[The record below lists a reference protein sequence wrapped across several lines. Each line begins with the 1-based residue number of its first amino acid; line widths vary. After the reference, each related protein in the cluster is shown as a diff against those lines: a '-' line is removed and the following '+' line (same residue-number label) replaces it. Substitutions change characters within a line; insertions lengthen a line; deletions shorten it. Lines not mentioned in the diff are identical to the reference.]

1 MSISRWALT
10 IGAVAFLAGCVSIK
24 GNVVAPEMA
33 DGEGDVYRHVVLFK
47 YKEGTT
53 PEQVQA
59 IENAFLDL
67 KNRIDVVKTIE
78 AGTNSS
84 TENLSKGF
92 TNCFIVTFADPAG
105 RDEYL
110 PHPEHKKFVEFVGP
124 YLEEALVVDFT
135 PTARGATSS

>member
-1 MSISRWALT
+1 MLRGFVIPALVVLL
-10 IGAVAFLAGCVSIK
+10 AAGCISIR
-24 GNVVAPEMA
+24 GNVVD
-33 DGEGDVYRHVVLFK
+33 DGNEVHHSEDSMFRHVVLFK

-59 IENAFLDL
+59 IEVAFLDL
-67 KNRIDVVKTIE
+67 KNKIDVIKDVE
-78 AGTNSS
+78 AGTDES

-105 RDEYL
+105 RDVYL

-135 PTARGATSS
+135 PRR

>member
-1 MSISRWALT
+1 MLMRLIVPALVVLL
-10 IGAVAFLAGCVSIK
+10 AAGCISIR
-24 GNVVAPEMA
+24 GNVV
-33 DGEGDVYRHVVLFK
+33 DGGNEVHQSEDSVFRHVVLFK

-59 IENAFLDL
+59 IEVAFLDL
-67 KNRIDVVKTIE
+67 KSKIDVIKDVE
-78 AGTNSS
+78 AGTDES

-105 RDEYL
+105 RDVYL
-110 PHPEHKKFVEFVGP
+110 PHPEHKKFVELAGP

-135 PTARGATSS
+135 PRR

>member
-1 MSISRWALT
+1 
-10 IGAVAFLAGCVSIK
+10 
-24 GNVVAPEMA
+24 MA
-33 DGEGDVYRHVVLFK
+33 EDESGVYRHVVLFK

-53 PEQVQA
+53 PEQVLA
-59 IENAFLDL
+59 IEKAFLDL
-67 KNRIDVVKTIE
+67 KNGIDVIKHIE

-105 RDEYL
+105 RDAYL

-135 PTARGATSS
+135 PTVSGAASS

>member
-1 MSISRWALT
+1 MSFSRWSMVATATAL
-10 IGAVAFLAGCVSIK
+10 LAGCVSIK

-33 DGEGDVYRHVVLFK
+33 DESPGVYRHVVLFK

-53 PEQVQA
+53 PEQVLA

-67 KNRIDVVKTIE
+67 KNGIDVIKHIE

-84 TENLSKGF
+84 TENLNKGF

-105 RDEYL
+105 RDAYL
-110 PHPEHKKFVEFVGP
+110 PHPEHKKFVEFAGP
-124 YLEEALVVDFT
+124 FLEEALVVDFT
-135 PTARGATSS
+135 PRRQG